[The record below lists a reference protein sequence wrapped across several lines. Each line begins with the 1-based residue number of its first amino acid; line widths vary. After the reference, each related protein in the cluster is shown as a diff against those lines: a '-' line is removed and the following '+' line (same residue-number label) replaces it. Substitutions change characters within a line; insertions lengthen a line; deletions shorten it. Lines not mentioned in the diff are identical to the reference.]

1 MASQNLVNIGLG
13 DGFLPEVT
21 EPLPGPTFTNNKR
34 VPVAFICGQ
43 ISQEML
49 AISIPDKNL
58 VFFSNLRLQPD
69 PHGAKS

>member
-43 ISQEML
+43 ISQEIL
-49 AISIPDKNL
+49 AI
-58 VFFSNLRLQPD
+58 
-69 PHGAKS
+69 